1 MSGLFSLEG
10 RTALVTGASSGL
22 GRHFAATLAG
32 AGARV
37 AACARRADR
46 LEELVGEI
54 EASGGR
60 AGAFPMDVTDPGSV
74 VSAVDGAEAAL
85 GGIDVLVNNAGTTVT
100 KKIADFTVEDYDR
113 VMDTNLKGAWLVAQE
128 VGRRMIARGRGGSI
142 VNIASMAGLHTVR
155 LLSVYGMSKAGV
167 AHMTRFMAQ
176 EWARHDVRVNAIA
189 PGYIETELNADFFAS
204 EKGREFVGRF
214 LRKRVGK
221 PADLDGVL
229 LLLASGASDFVTGTV
244 VEADDGLGLVM

>member
-1 MSGLFSLEG
+1 MSNLFSLEG

-22 GRHFAATLAG
+22 GRHFSLTLAR

-37 AACARRADR
+37 AVCARRADR
-46 LEELVGEI
+46 LKELVEEI
-54 EASGGR
+54 EAFDGR
-60 AGAFPMDVTDPGSV
+60 ALAFSMDVTDHDSI
-74 VSAVDGAEAAL
+74 VSAVDGAETEL
-85 GGIDVLVNNAGTTVT
+85 GAIRVLVNNAGTTVT
-100 KKIADFTVEDYDR
+100 KKVVDFTVEDYDH

-128 VGRRMIARGRGGSI
+128 VGRKMIAHGHGGSI
-142 VNIASMAGLHTVR
+142 VNIASMAGIHTVR

-167 AHMTRFMAQ
+167 THMTRFMAQ

-204 EKGREFVGRF
+204 ERGREFVGRL

-229 LLLASGASDFVTGTV
+229 LLLASSASDFVTGTV
-244 VEADDGLGLVM
+244 IEADDGLGLVM